1 MSLLS
6 IDELKTLIETEC
18 SCVSIYM
25 PTHRMGTETQQDPIR
40 FKNLIQQAEEHLI
53 ASGLRGQD
61 ARDLLERA
69 KELDDYQFWQHQSDG
84 LAIFVSNNV
93 FSYYSVPLDFAEL
106 VVVSDRF
113 HLKPLLPMLTGDGQ
127 FYVLA
132 LSQNQVRLLQGTR
145 YSVSEVELENVP
157 QSIAEALK
165 YDDPKKQFQFHTGT
179 PQAGGARAAMF
190 HGQGAGN
197 DDEKDNILR
206 YFRKVNGGLQELLK
220 NQRSPLV
227 LAGVE
232 YLFPIY
238 KEANNYPH
246 LLDEGVTGNPDE
258 LKVEELHEQ
267 AWEIVQPYFE
277 QAQQEVVNRYQEL
290 AGIGQTANNIEEV
303 VSAAY
308 YQRVDSLFVAVGLQ
322 QWGLFNP
329 DANKVYLHQEQE
341 TSDGDLMDFAAI
353 HTLLNGGT
361 VYAVEPKAVPGDA
374 PLAAVFRY

>member
-6 IDELKTLIETEC
+6 IDELKTLIETEG

-53 ASGLRGQD
+53 ASGLRGRD

-113 HLKPLLPMLTGDGQ
+113 HLKPLLPMVTGDGQ

-165 YDDPKKQFQFHTGT
+165 HDDPEKQFHTGT

-206 YFRKVNGGLQELLK
+206 YFRKVNGALQELLK

-238 KEANNYPH
+238 KEANNYPQ
-246 LLDEGVTGNPDE
+246 LLDEGITGNPDE
-258 LKVEELHEQ
+258 LKAEELLEQ
-267 AWEIVQPYFE
+267 GWKIVQPYFE
-277 QAQQEVVNRYQEL
+277 QAQQEVVNRY
-290 AGIGQTANNIEEV
+290 
-303 VSAAY
+303 
-308 YQRVDSLFVAVGLQ
+308 
-322 QWGLFNP
+322 
-329 DANKVYLHQEQE
+329 
-341 TSDGDLMDFAAI
+341 
-353 HTLLNGGT
+353 
-361 VYAVEPKAVPGDA
+361 
-374 PLAAVFRY
+374 